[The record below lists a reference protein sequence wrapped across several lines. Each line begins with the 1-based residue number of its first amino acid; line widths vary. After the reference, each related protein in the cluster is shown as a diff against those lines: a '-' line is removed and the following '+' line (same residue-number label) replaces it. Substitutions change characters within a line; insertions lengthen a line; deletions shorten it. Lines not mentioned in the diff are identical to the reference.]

1 MLDNSPSPAGI
12 EGSWRFRMARIP
24 AALGVRGASWIAQ
37 YEAGIVL
44 AVVMGFVLAQFIRA
58 RSPLWFDE
66 MLTFYIAR
74 LPSVSQMLRAV
85 PTDTHPPL
93 YYLLAGACMRWL
105 GETEIAVRL
114 PSILAF
120 AAAMLATY
128 FFVRRRCGAVLAL
141 FAMLALTTS
150 GAAYYGHE
158 ARPYALLLGFAGL
171 TMVSWQ
177 AATEEGHNRIFPLA
191 GVAIGV
197 AGAIASHYFGV
208 FHVGVPLVC
217 GEAFRLAKRR
227 RLDFPLYCACAAGL
241 SMLAVTMPFAGEMH
255 RIMVDYVQGSVAFW
269 AKPQI
274 GSIRS
279 YGDLVNLGLPFCFL
293 LLLWLTKSAF
303 APGDESGRPAGDNL
317 SVPAHEFAAAAGL
330 ALLVPI
336 MIGVTWLATGYYLFR
351 YAIGAAMGVA
361 MLAGM
366 AAPLLG
372 RNRSHVTAVAS
383 LSMVLVALVFA
394 GTKTKAVIRAIANPP
409 ADSWSASSVLDAAPG
424 GEPIV
429 VANAVTYLPK
439 WKYASPPLRERL
451 HYLADW
457 PFAVRQADF
466 LPELSLIVTQQFTPS
481 KVDDYRQFLSTH
493 RRFLLYC
500 AGQPSLEWTEGRL
513 RAEGWTLHLLRSS
526 EGETLFLAE
535 APGR

>member
-303 APGDESGRPAGDNL
+303 APGDESGHREPRQDGRHFDRLAADRP
-317 SVPAHEFAAAAGL
+317 
-330 ALLVPI
+330 
-336 MIGVTWLATGYYLFR
+336 
-351 YAIGAAMGVA
+351 
-361 MLAGM
+361 
-366 AAPLLG
+366 G
-372 RNRSHVTAVAS
+372 RAENDDASRSRS
-383 LSMVLVALVFA
+383 GRFA
-394 GTKTKAVIRAIANPP
+394 GVHGVLPV
-409 ADSWSASSVLDAAPG
+409 SA
-424 GEPIV
+424 
-429 VANAVTYLPK
+429 
-439 WKYASPPLRERL
+439 
-451 HYLADW
+451 
-457 PFAVRQADF
+457 
-466 LPELSLIVTQQFTPS
+466 
-481 KVDDYRQFLSTH
+481 
-493 RRFLLYC
+493 
-500 AGQPSLEWTEGRL
+500 GR
-513 RAEGWTLHLLRSS
+513 
-526 EGETLFLAE
+526 
-535 APGR
+535 